1 MNSMNTMKRLRPLL
15 AAPLSAAAFATSP
28 AFAQAHEHAMAKDQ
42 HEHHQHQAE
51 AASDAAPA
59 QDWTPAEVRR
69 VDAAQQKLTLKHGD
83 IRHLDMPGMTM
94 AFRLKPGLLNAEQLA
109 ALKVGDKIEARI
121 EQQQGQLVIVE
132 LRPATASN

>member
-1 MNSMNTMKRLRPLL
+1 MNRIHTSF
-15 AAPLSAAAFATSP
+15 ASALFAVAFAASP
-28 AFAQAHEHAMAKDQ
+28 AFAQE
-42 HEHHQHQAE
+42 HEHHPHQAQ

>member
-1 MNSMNTMKRLRPLL
+1 MNRIHTTL
-15 AAPLSAAAFATSP
+15 AAALIAVFAAPP
-28 AFAQAHEHAMAKDQ
+28 AFAQAHEHHA
-42 HEHHQHQAE
+42 HEAQP
-51 AASDAAPA
+51 ASDAAPA
-59 QDWTPAEVRR
+59 APDWTPAEIRR

-109 ALKVGDKIEARI
+109 ALKVGDKVQARI

-132 LRPATASN
+132 LRPAD

>member
-1 MNSMNTMKRLRPLL
+1 MNRIHTSF
-15 AAPLSAAAFATSP
+15 ASALFAVAFAASP
-28 AFAQAHEHAMAKDQ
+28 AFAQEHV
-42 HEHHQHQAE
+42 HHPHQAE
-51 AASDAAPA
+51 AASDAATAP
-59 QDWTPAEVRR
+59 DWTPAEVRR

>member
-1 MNSMNTMKRLRPLL
+1 MTRIHTSF
-15 AAPLSAAAFATSP
+15 ASALFAVAFSASP
-28 AFAQAHEHAMAKDQ
+28 AFAQE

-51 AASDAAPA
+51 AASDAAPAPA

>member
-1 MNSMNTMKRLRPLL
+1 MTRIHTSFASALFAVVF
-15 AAPLSAAAFATSP
+15 AASP
-28 AFAQAHEHAMAKDQ
+28 AFAQE